1 MINIPTNNFNAI
13 LVTDTSD
20 YPNWQRGYG
29 AHRLATHLRVNG
41 YSVLVIDFSSALN
54 INIWEEIIKVS
65 IGPDTKFVGFST
77 CWWPYR
83 KKTGNKLPIPGS
95 VRKLADVKSVDDPT
109 IEQYNTLT
117 DLAYIGQAKIYIDI
131 VKKYN
136 SKTKILLGGVKIDW
150 YTDFPAD
157 HVMSG
162 YSEVQI
168 LDFLQQPNRIWN
180 KLINHDTSAESKN
193 WGWVE
198 SFTGYTKYD
207 QIRSNELMTLE
218 VARGCRFAC
227 LFCAWPL
234 IGKKDIA
241 KYIKGSDALYKE
253 LLDNYTKWGITD
265 YWIADDT
272 LNDSTEKLQYMAAV
286 VKLLPFKPKF
296 RCYLRIDLIVTHP
309 EQAQLLLDIGIVGV
323 FVGIETFHPKSAKVI
338 GKGMDSEKRKQA
350 LRYLQNVWEDQIRIE
365 CGYIIGL
372 PHESYTDMRDSHAWF
387 MQPDCPVHCVYYFPL
402 IITPPALYPNKP
414 SSELEKSY
422 EKYGY
427 TISEENMHAGKWTK
441 NDDSDIKSFEQS
453 FEIMQELNAE
463 IATKNTMYR
472 KPSFQWSRHQADPYI
487 ITDPL
492 VEYFP
497 QLLTMLE
504 ADAKIIKVNTI

>member
-1 MINIPTNNFNAI
+1 M
-13 LVTDTSD
+13 VTDTSD
-20 YPNWQRGYG
+20 YPNWTRGYG
-29 AHRLATHLRVNG
+29 AHRLATHLRENG
-41 YSVLVIDFSSALN
+41 YSVLVIDFSSALT
-54 INIWEEIIKVS
+54 INIWEEILKVS
-65 IGPDTKFVGFST
+65 IGPDTRFVGFST

-83 KKTGNKLPIPGS
+83 QKTGNKLPILS
-95 VRKLADVKSVDDPT
+95 SLRKLADVKSVDNNTLTDPDSLHDK
-109 IEQYNTLT
+109 TLT

-241 KYIKGSDALYKE
+241 KYIKGADSLYKE
-253 LLDNYTKWGITD
+253 LLENYTKWGITD

-272 LNDSTEKLQYMAAV
+272 LNDSTEKLKYMAEV
-286 VKLLPFKPKF
+286 IKLLPFKPKF

-350 LRYLQNVWEDQIRIE
+350 LYYLNTVCEGQIRIE
-365 CGYIIGL
+365 AGYIVGL
-372 PHESYTDMRDSHAWF
+372 PHESYADIRDSHAWF

-414 SSELEKSY
+414 ASELERSY

-427 TISEENMHAGKWTK
+427 SISHENMHVGKWTK
-441 NDDSDIKSFEQS
+441 NDDSDITSFGQS
-453 FEIMQELNAE
+453 YEIMQELNAE
-463 IATKNTMYR
+463 IATKTTQFI
-472 KPSFQWSRHQADPYI
+472 KPEFKWSRDANKDPFI
-487 ITDPL
+487 IKDPL

-497 QLLTMLE
+497 KLLTMLE
-504 ADAKIIKVNTI
+504 CDAKIIKVNNV